1 MVLRSTG
8 RHRGGLR
15 PRIVAPGQLEPR
27 PTGPPWLK
35 YSECS
40 RTPDFAHYLRPPG
53 ALVVGRGGV
62 LIEHG
67 TPARSTV
74 PTPGPEAT
82 TIVLNGPRNRRTRRS
97 DGGRGGPVFADPERP
112 RSGPAR
118 GRRTPLGGRLRGRGG
133 RVADKAGSGG
143 RGGQGHTSTSTRSS
157 TCSRWWSSTVPFA
170 DRGVISRGSCGR
182 RGRRTARRSRRT
194 GRGPEDQISRWGQT
208 GRGWGE
214 TRAAGT
220 GRGQG
225 ACPERSFHGRDG
237 GPKSRGPP
245 YCMLHLPSA

>member
-1 MVLRSTG
+1 MVPRSTG
-8 RHRGGLR
+8 RHGGALR

-35 YSECS
+35 YSESS

-62 LIEHG
+62 LIAHG

-82 TIVLNGPRNRRTRRS
+82 TIPLTGPRNRRTRRS
-97 DGGRGGPVFADPERP
+97 DGGRGGPVFADPERLS
-112 RSGPAR
+112 SGPAR

-157 TCSRWWSSTVPFA
+157 TQQSVVVKHRTFRGSGRNITRILRMPRTADGAAIKA
-170 DRGVISRGSCGR
+170 DRSRAGGPNFAVRSRAGPNRPRVGKNPGSR
-182 RGRRTARRSRRT
+182 NWPRSRR
-194 GRGPEDQISRWGQT
+194 GPGAT
-208 GRGWGE
+208 FP
-214 TRAAGT
+214 RA
-220 GRGQG
+220 
-225 ACPERSFHGRDG
+225 
-237 GPKSRGPP
+237 
-245 YCMLHLPSA
+245 